1 MCAGRKAQAAE
12 AVTVAERAARQVLE
26 QMLKAE
32 ASLADA
38 AEERGLQ
45 ERAARRQAGAQR
57 DL

>member
-32 ASLADA
+32 ASLADD
-38 AEERGLQ
+38 AEERALR
-45 ERAARRQAGAQR
+45 ECAARRQA
-57 DL
+57 